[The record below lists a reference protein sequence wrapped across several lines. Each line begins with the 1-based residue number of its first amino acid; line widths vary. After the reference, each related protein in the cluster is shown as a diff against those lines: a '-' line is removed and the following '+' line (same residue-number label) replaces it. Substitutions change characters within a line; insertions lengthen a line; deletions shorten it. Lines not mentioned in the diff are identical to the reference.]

1 MSRPSK
7 PAPQG
12 QRDSRN
18 SGNGGKRTWFP
29 PVAQSFEV
37 TPEAT
42 AYAGRR

>member
-1 MSRPSK
+1 MSQPSK

-18 SGNGGKRTWFP
+18 SKGGKRTWFP
-29 PVAQSFEV
+29 PVAQSFEI